1 MKIFDWTNNIK
12 NEELDEV
19 VNALNND
26 KIVVFPTETVYGI
39 GGNAL
44 KVEVIN
50 KLFQAKKR
58 NYGKPISLLV
68 DSIDKIKNIAY
79 VDKNEEKIIKA
90 FMPGELT
97 LVLKKK
103 ACINDLVTAGK
114 NTVGIRIPNHNIA
127 LTILNKVDYP
137 LATSSANISGENNIA
152 DFDEIINDLKD
163 YVDIFIKGNI
173 SYDLKASTVVEL
185 NNDIV
190 NILREGK
197 ISKID
202 IEKTLEY

>member
-1 MKIFDWTNNIK
+1 MKIFDWTNYIK
-12 NEELDEV
+12 EDELIEV

-44 KVEVIN
+44 KVDVIN

-58 NYGKPISLLV
+58 DYGKPISLLV
-68 DSIDKIKNIAY
+68 GSIDKIKNVAY
-79 VDKNEEKIIKA
+79 VNENGEKVINK
-90 FMPGELT
+90 FMPGAIT
-97 LVLKKK
+97 IVLKKK
-103 ACINDLVTAGK
+103 NNINDLVTAGK

-137 LATSSANISGENNIA
+137 LATSSANISGDNNIA
-152 DFDEIINDLKD
+152 DFNEIVSDLKD

-173 SYDLKASTVVEL
+173 SNDLIASTVVEL
-185 NNDIV
+185 NDGKV

-197 ISKID
+197 ISKRD
-202 IEKTLEY
+202 IENVLE

>member
-68 DSIDKIKNIAY
+68 GSIDKIKNVAY
-79 VDKNEEKIIKA
+79 VSENEEKVINK
-90 FMPGELT
+90 FMPGAIT
-97 LVLKKK
+97 MVLKKK
-103 ACINDLVTAGK
+103 DNINDLVTAGK

-152 DFDEIINDLKD
+152 DFEEIVSDLKD

-173 SYDLKASTVVEL
+173 SDDLKASTVVEL

-202 IEKTLEY
+202 IEKTLE

>member
-68 DSIDKIKNIAY
+68 GSIDKIKNIAY

-152 DFDEIINDLKD
+152 DFEEIVSDLKD

-173 SYDLKASTVVEL
+173 SDDLKASTVVEL

-202 IEKTLEY
+202 IEKTLE

>member
-12 NEELDEV
+12 NEELDEA

-68 DSIDKIKNIAY
+68 GSIDKIKNIAY

-103 ACINDLVTAGK
+103 ACVNDLVTAGK
-114 NTVGIRIPNHNIA
+114 NTVGVRIPNHNIA
-127 LTILNKVDYP
+127 LCILNKVDFP
-137 LATSSANISGENNIA
+137 LATSSANISGDNNIA
-152 DFDEIINDLKD
+152 DFNEIVSDLKD

-173 SYDLKASTVVEL
+173 SNDLIASTVVEL
-185 NNDIV
+185 NDGKV

-197 ISKID
+197 ISKRD
-202 IEKTLEY
+202 IENV

>member
-68 DSIDKIKNIAY
+68 GSIDKIKNIAY

-103 ACINDLVTAGK
+103 ACVNDLVTAGK
-114 NTVGIRIPNHNIA
+114 NTVGVRIPNHNIA
-127 LTILNKVDYP
+127 LCILNKVDFP

-173 SYDLKASTVVEL
+173 SDDLKASTVVEL

-202 IEKTLEY
+202 IEKTLE

>member
-12 NEELDEV
+12 NEELDEA

-44 KVEVIN
+44 KVDVIN

-68 DSIDKIKNIAY
+68 GSIDKIKNIAY

-103 ACINDLVTAGK
+103 ACINDLVTAGE
-114 NTVGIRIPNHNIA
+114 NTVGVRIPNHNIA
-127 LTILNKVDYP
+127 LCILNKVDFP

-152 DFDEIINDLKD
+152 DFDEIVSDLKD

-173 SYDLKASTVVEL
+173 SDDLKASTVVEL

-202 IEKTLEY
+202 IEKTLE

>member
-12 NEELDEV
+12 NEELDEA

-68 DSIDKIKNIAY
+68 GSIDKIKNIAY

-103 ACINDLVTAGK
+103 ACVNDLVTAGK
-114 NTVGIRIPNHNIA
+114 NTVGVRIPNHNIT
-127 LTILNKVDYP
+127 LCILNKVDFP

-152 DFDEIINDLKD
+152 DFDEIVSDLKD

-173 SYDLKASTVVEL
+173 SDDLKASTVVEL

-202 IEKTLEY
+202 IEKTLE

>member
-12 NEELDEV
+12 NEELDEA

-68 DSIDKIKNIAY
+68 GSIDKIKNIAY

-114 NTVGIRIPNHNIA
+114 NTVGVRIPNHNIA
-127 LTILNKVDYP
+127 LCILNKVDFP

-163 YVDIFIKGNI
+163 YIDIFIKGNI
-173 SYDLKASTVVEL
+173 SDDLKASTVVEL

-190 NILREGK
+190 NILIEGK

-202 IEKTLEY
+202 IEKTLE

>member
-103 ACINDLVTAGK
+103 ACVNDLVTAGK
-114 NTVGIRIPNHNIA
+114 NTVGVRIPNHNIA
-127 LTILNKVDYP
+127 LCILNKVDFP

-152 DFDEIINDLKD
+152 DFEEIVSDLKD

-173 SYDLKASTVVEL
+173 SDDLKASTVVEL

-202 IEKTLEY
+202 IEKTLE